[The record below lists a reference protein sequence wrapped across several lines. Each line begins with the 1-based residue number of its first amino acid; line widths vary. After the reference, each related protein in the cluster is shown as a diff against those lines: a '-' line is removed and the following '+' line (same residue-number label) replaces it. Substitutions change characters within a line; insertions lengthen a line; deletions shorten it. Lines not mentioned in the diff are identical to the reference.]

1 MRWLSSQRV
10 NKEKKLCFS
19 FAFARGAARQ
29 RQPPTQKRKSAE
41 MQNAEAAEWQD
52 KEQAH
57 SRACSGE
64 REDDVISV
72 TPLLSYS
79 RRPPA
84 LPSHTDELHTQHTI
98 SSAAPLNCVII
109 ALSAGNSNLS
119 EGILETWISAA
130 YMKDNLNLLCPC
142 L

>member
-1 MRWLSSQRV
+1 
-10 NKEKKLCFS
+10 
-19 FAFARGAARQ
+19 
-29 RQPPTQKRKSAE
+29 

-79 RRPPA
+79 RRPRSHPIQMSCI
-84 LPSHTDELHTQHTI
+84 PSTPYQ
-98 SSAAPLNCVII
+98 AAPLNCVII

-130 YMKDNLNLLCPC
+130 YMKANLNLLCPR